1 MTRIVFEGVTKAY
14 GRARALD
21 GLTFAPEPGR
31 VTGFVGPNGA
41 GKTTALRILLGLA
54 APTSGRASIDGRTY
68 AELDAPS
75 RKVGAAIAA
84 EGFHP
89 GRSGRDGLRVLARV
103 DGVTDARVDELLE
116 VVGLADAGRARVRT
130 YSLGMRQRLALAGAL
145 LSDPAALVLDE
156 PTNGL
161 DPYGV
166 RWLRAQLRSLAAE
179 GRTVLVSSHQLAEL
193 GQTVDDVAL
202 VDRGRVVA
210 HAPLPELLPDPSA
223 SLEDVFLATT
233 TDRREH

>member
-1 MTRIVFEGVTKAY
+1 MTRIVLDGVTKRY
-14 GRARALD
+14 GDVRALD
-21 GLTFAPEPGR
+21 GLTFAPVPGR

-54 APTSGRASIDGRTY
+54 RPTSGRATVDGRPY
-68 AELDAPS
+68 AELARPA
-75 RKVGAAIAA
+75 RAVGAVLAPEA
-84 EGFHP
+84 FHP
-89 GRSGRDGLRVLARV
+89 GRSGRDGLRVMARV
-103 DGVTDARVDELLE
+103 VGVDDRRVEALLDL
-116 VVGLADAGRARVRT
+116 VGIADAAGRRVRT

-145 LSDPAALVLDE
+145 LGDPAALVLDE

-166 RWLRAQLRSLAAE
+166 RWLRELLRSLAAE

-202 VDRGRVVA
+202 VDRGRIVE
-210 HAPLPELLPDPSA
+210 HAPLGQLLPTPGS
-223 SLEDVFLATT
+223 SLEDAFLART

>member
-14 GRARALD
+14 GGARALD
-21 GLTFAPEPGR
+21 GLTFAPEPGK

-54 APTSGRASIDGRTY
+54 APTSGRASIDGRAY
-68 AELDAPS
+68 AELSSPTRS
-75 RKVGAAIAA
+75 VGAVIAPEA
-84 EGFHP
+84 FHP
-89 GRSGRDGLRVLARV
+89 GRTGRDALRVLARTG
-103 DGVTDARVDELLE
+103 GVADPRVDELLD
-116 VVGLADAGRARVRT
+116 VVGLAGAGRARVRT
-130 YSLGMRQRLALAGAL
+130 YSLGMRQRLALAAAL
-145 LSDPAALVLDE
+145 LGDPAALVLDE

-166 RWLRAQLRSLAAE
+166 RWLRDQLRSLAAE

>member
-1 MTRIVFEGVTKAY
+1 MTSIVFEGVTKAY
-14 GRARALD
+14 GHTLALG

-54 APTSGRASIDGRTY
+54 APTAGRASIDGQAY
-68 AELDAPS
+68 VDLAAPTRS
-75 RKVGAAIAA
+75 VGAVIAP

-89 GRSGRDGLRVLARV
+89 GRSGRDGLRVLARIG
-103 DGVTDARVDELLE
+103 GVAEARVDELLE
-116 VVGLADAGRARVRT
+116 VVGLVDAGRARVRT

-145 LSDPAALVLDE
+145 LGDPAALVLDE

-166 RWLRAQLRSLAAE
+166 RWLRTLLRSLAAE

-202 VDRGRVVA
+202 VDRGRIVA
-210 HAPLPELLPDPSA
+210 HAPLSELLPDASA
-223 SLEDVFLATT
+223 SLEDVFLART
-233 TDRREH
+233 TDRKEH